1 MQEMVMVPTPVAVGL
16 TLCDYVLIE
25 DGTKRAS
32 LIGGL
37 TRMEAGSFPYLAPP
51 FFVFAAL
58 IDGLG
63 DATVDL
69 IATRLDKNDRVYTR
83 RRSVRFSDR
92 LRELHVVFR
101 IDDCHFPAPGY
112 YQFSLLVDGEWV
124 AQRRFHVVAG

>member
-1 MQEMVMVPTPVAVGL
+1 MVPTPVAVGL
-16 TLCDYVLIE
+16 ILCDYVLIE

-37 TRMEAGSFPYLAPP
+37 TRIEAGNFPYLASP

-58 IDGLG
+58 SDGLG
-63 DATVDL
+63 DAIVDL
-69 IATRLDKNDRVYTR
+69 IGTRLDTNERVYAR
-83 RRSVRFSDR
+83 RRRVRFSDR

-101 IDDCHFPAPGY
+101 IEDCRFPAPGY

-124 AQRRFHVVAG
+124 AQRRIHVVAG